1 MTPPC
6 SSCQTTCKIILVTA
20 VDIIAK
26 NVLFADASKIIH
38 YVILFSDFEGIKLM
52 L

>member
-1 MTPPC
+1 MIPPY
-6 SSCQTTCKIILVTA
+6 SSCQTTFKIILVTA